1 MGSLKPSVSCLL
13 AAHEPITGSFTRE
26 FSAAIIKNQFD
37 IIKDPYCSF
46 SHIDLAVLSLGKLE
60 QEP

>member
-1 MGSLKPSVSCLL
+1 MGLLNPGGICLL
-13 AAHEPITGSFTRE
+13 AICERMVRSFTGGL
-26 FSAAIIKNQFD
+26 SAIVIKNRFD
-37 IIKDPYCSF
+37 IIKDPYRLF

>member
-13 AAHEPITGSFTRE
+13 AVHEPVTGSFTRGL
-26 FSAAIIKNQFD
+26 SVAIIKNQFD

-46 SHIDLAVLSLGKLE
+46 CHIDLAMLSLGKLE